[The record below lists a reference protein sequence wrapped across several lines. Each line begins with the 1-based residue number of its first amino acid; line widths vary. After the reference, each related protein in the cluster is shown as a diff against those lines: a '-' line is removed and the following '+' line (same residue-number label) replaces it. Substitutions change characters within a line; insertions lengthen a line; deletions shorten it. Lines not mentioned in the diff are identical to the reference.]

1 MNILIIG
8 LADSIWLKE
17 YIAHVLLDEDVSIS
31 VISCRNEKYKDFYAE
46 NGIEVIQYPSRES
59 KKISSILKSLKKS
72 RRIAGRQKQIDV
84 IHVHFADVS
93 LMLLCYKLFMI
104 ADKTIITFWGSDL
117 LRAFN
122 WKLKILKHFLDKA
135 DIIQLVSENMLE
147 KFHKSY
153 GIKFD
158 GKLNILDFGNPMY
171 GVIDSVS
178 RKMVREDCK
187 KYWEMPGNMLSVH
200 IGYNSIRE
208 QNHIAIVKSLGR
220 LPDKIKD
227 NLFLV
232 FHFGY
237 GAEDSIYVNH
247 IKSELKE
254 NKFRYKFIN
263 KYMDKEDVAKFRLSA
278 DIFVYGQTTDAV
290 AGSVLEYL
298 YAGVKLIYP
307 KWLDYSVLLNIGI
320 QMYGYEDFTGLTDIF
335 QEVYKECQNNSDDN
349 DRDAL
354 TDNRMRLKNFNSWE
368 KVLPEWKAMYD
379 F

>member
-1 MNILIIG
+1 MNVLIIG

-17 YIAHVLLDEDVSIS
+17 YIEHVLLDENISIS
-31 VISCRNEKYKDFYAE
+31 VISYRNERYKDFYSE
-46 NGIEVIQYPSRES
+46 NGIEIIQYPARET
-59 KKISSILKSLKKS
+59 KKIRSAAISLKQS
-72 RRIAGRQKQIDV
+72 RLLGERLKQID
-84 IHVHFADVS
+84 ILHVHFADLP
-93 LMLLCYKLFMI
+93 LMLLCYRLFALSHKI
-104 ADKTIITFWGSDL
+104 IITFWGSDL
-117 LRAFN
+117 LRAFK
-122 WKLKILKHFLDKA
+122 WKLRAVRYFLYKA
-135 DIIQLVSENMLE
+135 DIIQLVSENMLK
-147 KFHKSY
+147 KFHNEY
-153 GIKFD
+153 GLEFEN
-158 GKLNILDFGNPMY
+158 KLSILDFGNPMY
-171 GVIDSVS
+171 RIIDEVS
-178 RKMVREDCK
+178 RTMTREGCKDYWKMPKD
-187 KYWEMPGNMLSVH
+187 MLSVH